1 MLTAKKGSMK
11 LDFPYKAPER
21 ENKGDPGKNA
31 SRKSRPLGA
40 KGFRG
45 GNHNHEVSSTLS
57 KESGP
62 QGQRH
67 LKEGIRTSR
76 AMSVREESHDLE
88 GRREMTDSRKGAS
101 SLEG

>member
-67 LKEGIRTSR
+67 LKEESGPQGQWQFEKRVMTSKVD
-76 AMSVREESHDLE
+76 VR
-88 GRREMTDSRKGAS
+88 
-101 SLEG
+101 